1 MTAGAGEDTG
11 SMRNRTVVVTGGA
24 SGIGKATAL
33 LLAERGAR
41 VGILDRNVDGAADA
55 AREALNHGA
64 SAAIGIGCDVGSEHD
79 VQQAFQ
85 QAEAQLGPIFGLF
98 ANAGIADGGGLLHEL
113 EYDAWKRVIDV
124 NLSGVYLACKYA
136 LRSLVASHTRGSL
149 VCTSSP
155 TAFVA
160 QAAGGVPAYSA
171 SKGGISALV
180 RCLAIDYAPHGIRV
194 NAVVPGATE
203 TPLMWGNV
211 SADDVTRLREVT
223 NAEVPAGRL
232 ARPEE
237 PARAVVWLLSD
248 DASYVTGSHL
258 VCDGGILAKASISV

>member
-1 MTAGAGEDTG
+1 
-11 SMRNRTVVVTGGA
+11 MRDRTVLVTGGA

-41 VGILDRNVDGAADA
+41 VGILDRDSEGAAGV
-55 AREALNHGA
+55 AREARDHGA
-64 SAAIGIGCDVGSEHD
+64 PAAVGIGCDVGREHD
-79 VQQAFQ
+79 VRQAFH
-85 QAEAQLGPIFGLF
+85 QAEEQLGPVFGLF

-136 LRSLVASHTRGSL
+136 LRSLVASDSRGSI

-171 SKGGISALV
+171 SKAGISALV
-180 RCLAIDYAPHGIRV
+180 RCLAIDYAPRGIRV

-211 SADDVTRLREVT
+211 PPDEVARMREIT

-232 ARPEE
+232 AQPEE

-258 VCDGGILAKASISV
+258 ICDGGILAKASISV